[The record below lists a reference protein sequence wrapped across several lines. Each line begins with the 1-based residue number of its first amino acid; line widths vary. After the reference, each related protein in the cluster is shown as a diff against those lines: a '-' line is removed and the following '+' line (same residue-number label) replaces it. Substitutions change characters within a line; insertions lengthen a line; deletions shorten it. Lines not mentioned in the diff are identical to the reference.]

1 MSLRKDGGMF
11 ILDMWIWVPTSRSKT
26 ESCSDFARQRY
37 NLHSEDLGSPCS
49 ALADKQV
56 AGGGCKEIMS
66 HDEDIPTL
74 NVDGEAPEE
83 EMECEPE
90 DETVQDAER
99 VRTISDPG
107 QPSKKE
113 REKARGN
120 TCAVQKLV
128 HCMCERTWN
137 HEAPQ
142 EHWYRK

>member
-1 MSLRKDGGMF
+1 MS
-11 ILDMWIWVPTSRSKT
+11 
-26 ESCSDFARQRY
+26 
-37 NLHSEDLGSPCS
+37 
-49 ALADKQV
+49 
-56 AGGGCKEIMS
+56 
-66 HDEDIPTL
+66 DEDILTL

-99 VRTISDPG
+99 VRTISDPR

-113 REKARGN
+113 REKARSN
-120 TCAVQKLV
+120 TRAIQKLV

-137 HEAPQ
+137 HGAPQ